1 MQQKKALS
9 DLEYKLKVDFES
21 QLDHAVTKEAYLL
34 DLKNKDRTMEIFN
47 QDLQKFEL
55 KQKRTNAD
63 TDLKI
68 IGLIERCENFENK
81 IGKMIVN

>member
-1 MQQKKALS
+1 
-9 DLEYKLKVDFES
+9 
-21 QLDHAVTKEAYLL
+21 
-34 DLKNKDRTMEIFN
+34 MEIFN